1 MDMLEEAS
9 SLLKKHFGYEQFRD
23 GQRKIIEQVLNGTD
37 TLGIMPTGGGK
48 SICYQ
53 IPALLIPGVTL
64 VISPLISLMKDQVE
78 ALDQVGIPATFINS
92 TLSSQEVNDRLSDV
106 QYGAYK
112 LLYLAPERL
121 ESHAFME
128 EIRRLPVGLIAV
140 DEAHC
145 ISQWGHDF
153 RPSYLRIQSLA
164 GQLDSS
170 PVVLALTATAT
181 PRVQEDIRRALDI
194 SNENTVLTG
203 FERSNLS
210 FQVIKGQNKQKFID
224 AYVKKNQSVSGIIY
238 CATRKTVDHLYE
250 RLRQKEIAVGRYH
263 AGLSAEERVLEQDRF
278 LRDEITIMIATNA
291 FGMGIDKSDVRY
303 VIHAQMPKNMEGYY
317 QEAGRAGRDG
327 LPSDCLLLHSEQ
339 DVQVQRFLI
348 DQSQGDVDH
357 KEAELKK
364 LYQMRDYCHTQ
375 GCLQAFILHYFGEG
389 EADDCGRCSNCLD
402 ERSSVD
408 VTKEAQ
414 MVLSCIIRMGER
426 FGKMMVAQVLTGSA
440 NKKVLEQNFDQLP
453 TYGLLKQ
460 QSAKDVGDLI
470 DFLTSEQYIGIT
482 GGQFPLLYVTHSG
495 KEVLLGKKS
504 VMRKEAV
511 RISSVALDD
520 PLFEELRSLRK
531 EIAGEEKVPPY
542 LIFSDQALR
551 DMCAK
556 QPATIDEFLDVK
568 GVGKQ
573 KAEKYGNRFIQAIG
587 VYLSEHEYEAKTI
600 TEEKKPVKKTKAA
613 VKNSHLDT
621 YELYKTGLS
630 LKEMS
635 EERGLSVQTI
645 ESHLFRCLDEGVD
658 LDWSFFFRADE
669 EEQILAVINETGSE
683 LLKPIKEALPDKIS
697 YTAIKAVLKKRQIE
711 TGEGIS

>member
-1 MDMLEEAS
+1 MLEEAV
-9 SLLKKHFGYEQFRD
+9 SLLKKHFGYEHFRE
-23 GQRKIIEQVLNGTD
+23 GQGKIIEQVLQGID

-53 IPALLIPGVTL
+53 IPALVIPGVTL
-64 VISPLISLMKDQVE
+64 VISPLISLMKDQVD
-78 ALDQVGIPATFINS
+78 ALDQAGIPATFINS
-92 TLSSQEVNDRLSDV
+92 SLSAQEVNDRLADV

-164 GQLDSS
+164 GQLESS

-181 PRVQEDIRRALDI
+181 PRVQEDIRRALTI
-194 SNENTVLTG
+194 SAENTVLTG

-210 FQVIKGQNKQKFID
+210 FQVIKGQNKQTFID

-250 RLRQKEIAVGRYH
+250 RLRQKGITAGRYH
-263 AGLSAEERVLEQDRF
+263 AGLSAEERELEQDRF
-278 LRDEITIMIATNA
+278 LRDEITVMIATNA

-303 VIHAQMPKNMEGYY
+303 VVHAQMPKNMEGYY

-327 LPSDCLLLHSEQ
+327 LPSECLLLHSEQ
-339 DVQVQRFLI
+339 DVQVQRYLI
-348 DQSQGDVDH
+348 DQSQGDEDH

-389 EADDCGRCSNCLD
+389 AAENCGRCSNCLD

-414 MVLSCIIRMGER
+414 MVLSCMIRMGER
-426 FGKMMVAQVLTGSA
+426 FGKMMVAQVLTGSE
-440 NKKVLEQNFDQLP
+440 NKKVLEQGFDRLP
-453 TYGLLKQ
+453 TYGLMKK
-460 QSAKDVGDLI
+460 QSAKDVGELI

-482 GGQFPLLYVTHSG
+482 GGQFPLLYVTESG
-495 KEVLLGKKS
+495 KEVLLGKKN

-511 RISSVALDD
+511 RISSIAFDD
-520 PLFEELRSLRK
+520 PLFENLRSLRK

-556 QPATIDEFLDVK
+556 QPATTDEFLDVK

-573 KAEKYGNRFIQAIG
+573 KAEKYGERFIQTIATF
-587 VYLSEHEYEAKTI
+587 LAEHEYEAKTVVG
-600 TEEKKPVKKTKAA
+600 EEEPVKKTKPAI
-613 VKNSHLDT
+613 KNSHLDT
-621 YELYKTGLS
+621 YKLYKSGLS
-630 LKEMS
+630 MKEMAK
-635 EERGLSVQTI
+635 ERDLSVQTI
-645 ESHLFRCLDEGVD
+645 ESHLFRCLDEGME
-658 LDWSFFFRADE
+658 LDWSHFFTADQE
-669 EEQILAVINETGSE
+669 KQILAVIEDAGSD
-683 LLKPIKEALPDKIS
+683 LLRPIKEALPDDIS
-697 YTAIKAVLKKRQIE
+697 YTAIKAVLKKREIE
-711 TGEGIS
+711 NSNA